1 MHNKLILTDCDGVL
15 LDWEYAFN
23 VWMNDRGYELV
34 SPNLYLISNRYGI
47 SSNVAKDCV
56 KLFNESAAIGF
67 LPPLRDA
74 MHYVKKIHEEYGY
87 IFKVITSLST
97 NSYAGALRRRNLKKL
112 FSTAIDNVVC
122 LDTGAS
128 KDKALSPYKD
138 SGVLWIEDNCQ
149 NAEAGAELGLNSVI
163 VEHGHNM
170 TYGTKTQTHTKDI
183 PLVKNWR
190 EIYEMVRG

>member
-1 MHNKLILTDCDGVL
+1 
-15 LDWEYAFN
+15 
-23 VWMNDRGYELV
+23 
-34 SPNLYLISNRYGI
+34 
-47 SSNVAKDCV
+47 
-56 KLFNESAAIGF
+56 
-67 LPPLRDA
+67 
-74 MHYVKKIHEEYGY
+74 MHYVKKIHQEYGY

-97 NSYAGALRRRNLKKL
+97 NSYAGTLRRRNLKKL
-112 FSTAIDNVVC
+112 FGTAIDNVVC

>member
-1 MHNKLILTDCDGVL
+1 MNNKLILTDCDGVL

-23 VWMNDRGYELV
+23 VWMNDRGYELTG
-34 SPNLYLISNRYGI
+34 PNLYLIANRYGI
-47 SSNVAKDCV
+47 PSNVAKDCV

-74 MHYVKKIHEEYGY
+74 MYYVKKIHEEYGY

-112 FSTAIDNVVC
+112 FGTAIDDVIC

-128 KDKALSPYKD
+128 KGEALSPYKD